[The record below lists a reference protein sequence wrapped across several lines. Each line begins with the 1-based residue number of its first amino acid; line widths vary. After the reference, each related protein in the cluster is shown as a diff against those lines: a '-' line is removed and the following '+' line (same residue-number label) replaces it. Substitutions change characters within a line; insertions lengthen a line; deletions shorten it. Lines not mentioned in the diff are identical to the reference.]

1 MDTDKNTKTKS
12 YKYDF
17 KCKKTT
23 SFKSVNIK
31 TSDDAYKYALQF
43 WKSDINIYESCFIML
58 LDRAKNVI
66 GWAKISQGGV
76 ATTIMDVRIICKY
89 AIETLSSSVILLHN
103 HPSGSVEPSPQD
115 KHLTQQIKDGLNVFG
130 IYLDDHLVMSEEEY
144 FSFCDKGLL

>member
-1 MDTDKNTKTKS
+1 MDTKTKS

-23 SFKSVNIK
+23 SFESTNIRV
-31 TSDDAYKYALQF
+31 SGDAYKYALQF
-43 WKSDINIYESCFIML
+43 WKSDINMYESCFIML
-58 LDRAKNVI
+58 LDRGNNVI

-76 ATTIMDVRIICKY
+76 AGVIMDIKIICKY

-103 HPSGSVEPSPQD
+103 HPSGSVEPSQQD
-115 KHLTQQIKDGLNVFG
+115 KNVTQQIKDGLSMFDIQLV
-130 IYLDDHLVMSEEEY
+130 DHLIMTDEKY

>member
-1 MDTDKNTKTKS
+1 MDTTMKS

-23 SFKSVNIK
+23 SFESVNIK

-76 ATTIMDVRIICKY
+76 ATMIVDVRIICKY

-103 HPSGSVEPSPQD
+103 HPSGSVEPSQQD

-130 IYLDDHLVMSEEEY
+130 IPLDDHLVMSEEEY
-144 FSFCDKGLL
+144 FSFYDKGLL

>member
-1 MDTDKNTKTKS
+1 MDTKMKS

-23 SFKSVNIK
+23 SFKSVKIK
-31 TSDDAYKYALQF
+31 SSDDAYKYALQF
-43 WKSDINIYESCFIML
+43 WKSDINMYESCFIML
-58 LDRAKNVI
+58 LDRARNVI

-103 HPSGSVEPSPQD
+103 HPSGSVKPSPQD
-115 KHLTQQIKDGLNVFG
+115 KQLTQQIKDGLNVFG
-130 IYLDDHLVMSEEEY
+130 IPLDDHLVMSEEEY
-144 FSFCDKGLL
+144 FSFCDEGLL